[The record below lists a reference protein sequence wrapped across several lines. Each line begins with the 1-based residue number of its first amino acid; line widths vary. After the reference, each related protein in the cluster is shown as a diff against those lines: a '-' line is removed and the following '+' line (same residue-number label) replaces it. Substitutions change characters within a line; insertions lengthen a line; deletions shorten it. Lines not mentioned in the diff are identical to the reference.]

1 MRVVKWEGDMA
12 VRLPVAGFPFPVS
25 GYELRKLADTRL
37 KKGLISSGGLRTKK
51 IFKKSV

>member
-25 GYELRKLADTRL
+25 GYELRALADTRF
-37 KKGLISSGGLRTKK
+37 KKGLISSGGIENKK
-51 IFKKSV
+51 NI